1 MNTLGHTAARAT
13 ASTII
18 DVIDK
23 KIGKDREKEMVKL
36 IDFMEKYMSGE
47 KMDIDYDKAREMV

>member
-13 ASTII
+13 ASTLI

-23 KIGKDREKEMVKL
+23 RSEKT
-36 IDFMEKYMSGE
+36 EKR
-47 KMDIDYDKAREMV
+47 KWLN